1 MEMINEMELSP
12 KEYFER
18 IKDKKNTI
26 TSEQLEK
33 VYENC
38 LELANKYYA
47 TGQVRGLRKILFCM
61 ESLEKEKKLLNLGI
75 STFIYRD
82 DIDFYI
88 DEVAKKRPDF
98 QTRPV
103 KSIDLERYEREIP
116 DEVVDIISKTKDIF
130 DRMYVVYTDYTG
142 KAERQIEAVKKE
154 KDPILFGVFLDS
166 ENKVCVDRFY
176 YLADWEDEYC
186 DLTLDKMVNETAKLC
201 RNIVRTLQTPED
213 IDSLR
218 KYLKAHYEVGNGNL
232 MEYKVKADL
241 DQDTKPGFFKR
252 IRTVALNFLRKENS

>member
-142 KAERQIEAVKKE
+142 KAERQIEAVKK
-154 KDPILFGVFLDS
+154 KKIQF
-166 ENKVCVDRFY
+166 
-176 YLADWEDEYC
+176 
-186 DLTLDKMVNETAKLC
+186 
-201 RNIVRTLQTPED
+201 
-213 IDSLR
+213 SL
-218 KYLKAHYEVGNGNL
+218 VS
-232 MEYKVKADL
+232 
-241 DQDTKPGFFKR
+241 F
-252 IRTVALNFLRKENS
+252 

>member
-1 MEMINEMELSP
+1 MEMMNEMDLSP
-12 KEYFER
+12 KEYFNR
-18 IKDKKNTI
+18 IKNMKNTI
-26 TSEQLEK
+26 TNEQLDK
-33 VYENC
+33 IYANC
-38 LELANKYYA
+38 MELANKYYA

-61 ESLEKEKKLLNLGI
+61 ESIEKEKRLLDLGI

-88 DEVAKKRPDF
+88 DEVAKKRADF
-98 QTRPV
+98 KTRPV

-116 DEVVDIISKTKDIF
+116 DDVVEIITKTKDIF

-142 KAERQIEAVKKE
+142 KAERQIEAIKKE
-154 KDPILFGVFLDS
+154 KDPILFGVFLDP

-176 YLADWEDEYC
+176 YLADWEDQYC
-186 DLTLDKMVNETAKLC
+186 DLTLDKMVNETAKLG
-201 RNIVRTLQTPED
+201 RNIIRTLKTPED

-218 KYLKAHYEVGNGNL
+218 NYLESHYEVGDGNL

-241 DQDTKPGFFKR
+241 DRNHKPGFFKR
-252 IRTVALNFLRKENS
+252 IRTITLKIFGKEKS